1 MTQKP
6 PLRHVLGAFA
16 TGVCVITARHGD
28 EIVGLTA
35 NSFTSVSLDPPL
47 VLWCLDNR
55 CERYDIF
62 ARAETFDI
70 NILSSEQTVLS
81 DRFARGDAVIGA
93 HEGLLTLDH
102 PLRLKKVIGW
112 LACSTYDTRNAGDHL
127 IITGRVDAYDYGAG
141 EGLTFFRGRYGQT
154 HMFGQG

>member
-16 TGVCVITARHGD
+16 TGVCVITAQANGQ
-28 EIVGLTA
+28 IIGLTA

-55 CERYDIF
+55 CERYGVF
-62 ARAETFDI
+62 AGAESFDI
-70 NILSSEQTVLS
+70 NILSSEQSPLS
-81 DRFARGDAVIGA
+81 DRFARGDAVIGD

-112 LACSTYDTRNAGDHL
+112 LSCVMHDTRVVGDHL
-127 IITGRVDAYDYGAG
+127 LIVGKVEAYDYGAG

-154 HMFGQG
+154 HMFG

>member
-1 MTQKP
+1 M
-6 PLRHVLGAFA
+6 GAFA
-16 TGVCVITARHGD
+16 TGVCVITTCHGD
-28 EIVGLTA
+28 EVIGLTA

-47 VLWCLDNR
+47 VLWCLDKR

-62 ARAETFDI
+62 AGATTFDI
-70 NILSSEQTVLS
+70 NILSSDQRDFS
-81 DRFARGDAVIGA
+81 DRFARGDAAIGN

-112 LACSTYDTRNAGDHL
+112 LSCTTYDTRAVGDHL
-127 IITGRVDAYDYGAG
+127 VITGQVEAYDYGAG

-154 HMFGQG
+154 HMFG

>member
-28 EIVGLTA
+28 QVVGLTA

-47 VLWCLDNR
+47 VLWCLDKR

-62 ARAETFDI
+62 ANAANFDI
-70 NILSSEQTVLS
+70 NILSSDQRDLS
-81 DRFARGDAVIGA
+81 DRFARGQAVIDS

-102 PLRLKKVIGW
+102 PLRLKKTIGW
-112 LACSTYDTRNAGDHL
+112 LSCVTHETHTAGDHL
-127 IITGRVDAYDYGAG
+127 VIMGRVESYDYGAG

-154 HMFGQG
+154 HMFG